1 MSTNITWYRLITA
14 MNGEERKLKCLIL
27 NKHGFSLKKK
37 NLNETF
43 SPV

>member
-14 MNGEERKLKCLIL
+14 MNGEERKLK
-27 NKHGFSLKKK
+27 FSLKKK